1 MMCIIEF
8 FRNLIATYCTGTFGY
23 ILVMF
28 LFIFSFAA
36 IITIAIKFVICL
48 ITLVLH
54 GIFD

>member
-1 MMCIIEF
+1 MIAFLSNII
-8 FRNLIATYCTGTFGY
+8 NTYCTGTFGY
-23 ILVMF
+23 ILVML

-54 GIFD
+54 SLFD

>member
-1 MMCIIEF
+1 MMGIIEF

-23 ILVMF
+23 ILLML
-28 LFIFSFAA
+28 LFIFGFAA

-54 GIFD
+54 SLFD